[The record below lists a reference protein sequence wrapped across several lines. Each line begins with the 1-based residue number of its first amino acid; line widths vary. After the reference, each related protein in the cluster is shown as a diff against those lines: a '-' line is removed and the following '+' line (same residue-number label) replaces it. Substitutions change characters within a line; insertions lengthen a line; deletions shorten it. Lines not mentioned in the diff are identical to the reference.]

1 MTDKLKLLKKMTTW
15 ATAVLVILSI
25 VAAIVCFIGSQQTVV
40 TGRYGEYVET
50 QTNAAM
56 IVYGIV
62 LLIGGIFG
70 AAFFYVFMLCVI
82 DCFASINVTKAETEQ
97 IAVAAARKSASD
109 CKNSEIKNGEASPLT

>member
-15 ATAVLVILSI
+15 VTAALIILNI
-25 VAAIVCFIGSQQTVV
+25 VVAILCFVGSQQTIK
-40 TGRYGEYVET
+40 TGPYVET

-56 IVYGIV
+56 IVYGII

-70 AAFFYVFMLCVI
+70 ATFFYVFMLCVI

-97 IAVAAARKSASD
+97 IAVTLASKSTSD
-109 CKNSEIKNGEASPLT
+109 HKIPI